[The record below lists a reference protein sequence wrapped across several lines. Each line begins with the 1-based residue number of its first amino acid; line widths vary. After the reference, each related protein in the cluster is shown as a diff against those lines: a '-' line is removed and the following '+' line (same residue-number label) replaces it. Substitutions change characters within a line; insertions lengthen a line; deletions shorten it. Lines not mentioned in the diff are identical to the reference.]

1 MKVCGFTFIK
11 NAILYDYPIEEAIR
25 SILPIC
31 DKVIVAV
38 GKSED
43 STRALV
49 ESIHSDKVEI
59 LDTIWDESLRE
70 GGRVLAEET
79 NKAFCNISSE
89 YDWAIYIQGD
99 EVLHEDGLSDIAHA
113 MKVYKDDIEVDGLL
127 LKYLHFY
134 ASYDFVGTSSKWYKN
149 EIRII
154 RNDKNIYSYRDAQGF
169 RKGINEKLKV
179 VPIPAFMHH
188 YGWVK
193 PPQAMQRKQESF
205 QKLWHSDEWVNKNV
219 PKVNEFNYEKHVASL
234 RKFEGSHPEV
244 MKSRINKIN
253 WQFDFDPSFNKL
265 SIKDRFKNIL
275 YSWFGIDLNYK
286 NYIKIKR
293 RDHLR

>member
-169 RKGINEKLKV
+169 RKGNNEKLKV
-179 VPIPAFMHH
+179 VLIPAFMHH

-219 PKVNEFNYEKHVASL
+219 SKVNEFNYEKHVASL
-234 RKFEGSHPEV
+234 RKFEGTHPEV
-244 MKSRINKIN
+244 MKSRINKVN

>member
-154 RNDKNIYSYRDAQGF
+154 KNDKNIYSYRDAQGF
-169 RKGINEKLKV
+169 RKGNNEKLKV
-179 VPIPAFMHH
+179 VLIPAFMHH

-219 PKVNEFNYEKHVASL
+219 SKVNEFNYEKHVASL
-234 RKFEGSHPEV
+234 RKFEGTHPEV
-244 MKSRINKIN
+244 MKSRINKVN